1 MVTSIGTEQITG
13 NNEITKRRDDWRLV
27 KFGDV
32 VNNVDISERNP
43 LENGLERYIGLD
55 HIDPESL
62 HIKRWGLIEEGTSFT
77 RKFVAGQVLFGK
89 RRAYQR
95 KVAIAEFDG
104 ICSGD
109 ILVFEAKNDL
119 LPELLPFIVQSDG
132 FYEHALGTSAGSL
145 SPRTRWRDLA
155 DYEFALPPKDEQRRI
170 ADILWAVDETVKSL
184 VEVIANL
191 EACEQTAIIDF
202 VNSGSSGIIYGEYSD
217 IQKSR
222 NWQMVQ
228 LSKIADISYGLTL
241 NATRR
246 TLSLERPYLRVANV
260 MRGKLDLDEVKDTG
274 CTSEEIIKFVLQ
286 EGDVLV
292 VEGHANIDEI
302 GRAALWNGEVPN
314 CLHQNH
320 ILRVR
325 SKSKLYPEYLL
336 AYLNSPGGRKYF
348 KYHAKS
354 SSGLNTINSTV
365 LKEMPIPLPSLEQ
378 QETFVKVLQEF
389 KSCSQLTNSHLGRTI
404 QLKKFLLDSLLTP
417 Q

>member
-13 NNEITKRRDDWRLV
+13 NNDITKRRDDWCLV

-77 RKFVAGQVLFGK
+77 RKFIAGQVLFGK

-109 ILVFEAKNDL
+109 ILVFEAKDDL

-170 ADILWAVDETVKSL
+170 ADILWAVDDMKFAAEQ
-184 VEVIANL
+184 VEIKAKNAFVL
-191 EACEQTAIIDF
+191 ACQQLTSGPNHVSQQGWRTIHLSPIDF
-202 VNSGSSGIIYGEYSD
+202 INDFVIDEEVVLIGEDGDHFLKWDLWPQAYLVRGKSWVNNHAHVLRAKNDFCSNRWLYRFF
-217 IQKSR
+217 QHR
-222 NWQMVQ
+222 NI
-228 LSKIADISYGLTL
+228 LSYLQDSASM
-241 NATRR
+241 TRR
-246 TLSLERPYLRVANV
+246 KLTKSALSYLPMHIPSQEDQNRLLNV
-260 MRGKLDLDEVKDTG
+260 LDQLDGSYQCAQLYTEKCSALYKEVLA
-274 CTSEEIIKFVLQ
+274 SVL
-286 EGDVLV
+286 
-292 VEGHANIDEI
+292 NF
-302 GRAALWNGEVPN
+302 
-314 CLHQNH
+314 
-320 ILRVR
+320 
-325 SKSKLYPEYLL
+325 S
-336 AYLNSPGGRKYF
+336 
-348 KYHAKS
+348 
-354 SSGLNTINSTV
+354 
-365 LKEMPIPLPSLEQ
+365 
-378 QETFVKVLQEF
+378 
-389 KSCSQLTNSHLGRTI
+389 
-404 QLKKFLLDSLLTP
+404 
-417 Q
+417 